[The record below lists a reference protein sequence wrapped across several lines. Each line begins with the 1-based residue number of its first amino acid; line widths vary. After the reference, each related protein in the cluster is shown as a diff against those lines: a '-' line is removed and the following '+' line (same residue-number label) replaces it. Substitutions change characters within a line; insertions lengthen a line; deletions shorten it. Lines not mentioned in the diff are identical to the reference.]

1 METTNGESKIRKV
14 IFNEFT
20 LIIALVSVVSGIIFW
35 ISNPQNEM
43 QIEIVK
49 LQAQVDSNQ
58 TVSAAL
64 EKIKNNDFVEFHNRL
79 KDIDDN
85 QVDLMNA
92 MAAMNARLNI
102 LCSN

>member
-20 LIIALVSVVSGIIFW
+20 LIVPLVSVVSGIIFW

-58 TVSAAL
+58 TVSEAL

-92 MAAMNARLNI
+92 IAAMNARLNI
-102 LCSN
+102 LCDN